1 MSRIEDVARR
11 REDWQKARAG
21 LPWGEKIRMA
31 ARLRDAALALRRGK
45 VKENLA
51 PQTPTGA

>member
-1 MSRIEDVARR
+1 MSGIEDVARR

-45 VKENLA
+45 VKEGPARKA
-51 PQTPTGA
+51 PAGA

>member
-51 PQTPTGA
+51 RQTPTGA